1 MWPAPSAAGE
11 KMRWGLEGRIALVTG
26 ASRGIG
32 RAIALRLA
40 EEGCDVAINYNMS
53 PEAAGEVVL
62 AVEALERRAI
72 AVHADVSSP
81 EQVEAMAA
89 EATRALGEVDILV
102 NNAGIHQHLKSW
114 EMAPEDWQRVIDV
127 NLTGSYLTSR
137 LMGPRMA
144 DRGWGRIV
152 NISSVVAMSG
162 TDHEAHYAASK
173 AGLHGLTK
181 SLALELS
188 PRGVTVNAVA
198 PGWIRTDMTADATE
212 EEMVEAMREVPLGRI
227 GEPEEIASVVAY
239 LASPDAAYVTGQV
252 LHVNGG
258 MGLY

>member
-1 MWPAPSAAGE
+1 
-11 KMRWGLEGRIALVTG
+11 MRWGLEGRIALVTG

-32 RAIALRLA
+32 RAIAIRLA
-40 EEGCDVAINYNMS
+40 QEGCDVAVNYNTS
-53 PEAAGEVVL
+53 PEAADDVVG
-62 AVEALERRAI
+62 AIKALEREAI
-72 AVHADVSSP
+72 AVHGDVSSP
-81 EQVEAMAA
+81 EQVEAMTA
-89 EATRALGEVDILV
+89 EAVEELGEVDILV

-114 EMAPEDWQRVIDV
+114 EMTPEDWQRVIDV
-127 NLTGSYLTSR
+127 NLTGTYLTSR
-137 LMGPRMA
+137 LIGPGMA

-212 EEMVEAMREVPLGRI
+212 EEMAEAMREVPLGRI
-227 GEPEEIASVVAY
+227 GEPEEIAAVVAY
-239 LASPDAAYVTGQV
+239 LVSPEASYVTGQV

>member
-1 MWPAPSAAGE
+1 M
-11 KMRWGLEGRIALVTG
+11 VTG

-40 EEGCDVAINYNMS
+40 EEGCDVAINYRVRDD
-53 PEAAGEVVL
+53 AALDVASLVEDMGRGAVV
-62 AVEALERRAI
+62 VG
-72 AVHADVSSP
+72 ADVADP
-81 EQVEAMAA
+81 HQVDDLVRRSEDAIGH
-89 EATRALGEVDILV
+89 LDILV

-114 EMAPEDWQRVIDV
+114 EMSPEDWQRVIDV
-127 NLTGSYLTSR
+127 NLTGSYLVSR
-137 LMGPRMA
+137 IVGPGMS
-144 DRGWGRIV
+144 DRGWGRII

-181 SLALELS
+181 SMALELS
-188 PRGVTVNAVA
+188 PKGVTVNAIA
-198 PGWIRTDMTADATE
+198 PGWIRTDMTSDTTAE
-212 EEMVEAMREVPLGRI
+212 ELREAMKEVPLGRI

-239 LASPDAAYVTGQV
+239 LASPEASYVTGQV